1 MPERMPER
9 SSVDPVERFDDE
21 FQRSWLPVFRFAL
34 AWTNDWPAAEDLAQ
48 DAFARLWVRR
58 GSVDWSKPMLPW
70 LLTTTR
76 RLATDRFRRLRRIV
90 RLADG
95 PSDSVLDSDARLRW
109 LDLQAAMTALTP
121 TQRSALILIGV
132 IGLDYAAAAETLD
145 TTPGAVR
152 AAVSRA
158 RDALGQ
164 A

>member
-9 SSVDPVERFDDE
+9 SSADPAHRFDDE
-21 FQRSWLPVFRFAL
+21 FQRSWTPVFRFAL

-48 DAFARLWVRR
+48 DAFARLWARR
-58 GSVDWSKPMLPW
+58 DSVEWSKPMLPW

-90 RLADG
+90 RLPDG
-95 PSDSVLDSDARLRW
+95 PLSPALDSDARLRW
-109 LDLQAAMTALTP
+109 LDLQAAMAALTT

-158 RDALGQ
+158 RDALEQ